1 MYTSEELLDSIIEE
15 MYGLF
20 KALIS
25 GNYAGF
31 CTLFSD
37 MISKLASLRT
47 GMKSDKAAKDAQI
60 EDLKGQLK
68 RALEP
73 EEPEPGGITVGGDTT
88 IYNYNPR
95 TNGGDE

>member
-15 MYGLF
+15 MYQMF

-25 GNYAGF
+25 GNYAAF

-37 MISKLASLRT
+37 MISKLASLRK
-47 GMKSDKAAKDAQI
+47 GLKSDKAAKEKQI
-60 EDLKGQLK
+60 KDLEDQLK

-73 EEPEPGGITVGGDTT
+73 EPLGPGQVTIGGETT
-88 IYNYNPR
+88 TFNFR
-95 TNGGDE
+95 EGE

>member
-15 MYGLF
+15 MYQLF

-37 MISKLASLRT
+37 MISKLASLRS
-47 GMKSDKAAKDAQI
+47 GMKSDKAAKEKQI
-60 EDLKGQLK
+60 KDLEDQLK

-73 EEPEPGGITVGGDTT
+73 KPLSPGQVTIGGETT
-88 IYNYNPR
+88 TFNFR
-95 TNGGDE
+95 EGE